1 MGTTISVSRELVKEL
16 KMLKIDEGY
25 RNIEELIRRAIVEY
39 KKKKYLQFS
48 KRFRKKMERKGLRI
62 EDLK

>member
-25 RNIEELIRRAIVEY
+25 KSIEELIRSAIVEY
-39 KKKKYLQFS
+39 KKKKYLQAS
-48 KRFRKKMERKGLRI
+48 KRFRERMERKGLRI
-62 EDLK
+62 KDLQ